1 MQNAPDFKIEL
12 FNAFSQ
18 PVIFLQDGKVAYA
31 NHAAAACGVDASM
44 DRTQVVWEED
54 GSVKLR
60 LGDLLAPAAFCH
72 ARGDGGPGAQP
83 RRSKSQQELLSAA
96 AADVRFDGDA
106 RRHGGKPLGAAG
118 KDRAS
123 RFYAGAVYDGR
134 VPLSDLQAHAYAV
147 ASG

>member
-44 DRTQVVWEED
+44 ELAQVVLEEN

-60 LGDLLAPAAFCH
+60 LGDLLAPATCC
-72 ARGDGGPGAQP
+72 GYLDGTLYIADENWDGAHISTDTLLNVAQAMRTPLTDVFSVSTSLFPCSRRWRPPG
-83 RRSKSQQELLSAA
+83 SAA
-96 AADVRFDGDA
+96 PWRGST
-106 RRHGGKPLGAAG
+106 
-118 KDRAS
+118 RAFIS
-123 RFYAGAVYDGR
+123 CCG
-134 VPLSDLQAHAYAV
+134 
-147 ASG
+147 

>member
-44 DRTQVVWEED
+44 ELAQVVLEEN

-60 LGDLLAPAAFCH
+60 LGDLLAPATCC
-72 ARGDGGPGAQP
+72 GYLDGTLYDF
-83 RRSKSQQELLSAA
+83 SKP
-96 AADVRFDGDA
+96 V
-106 RRHGGKPLGAAG
+106 
-118 KDRAS
+118 
-123 RFYAGAVYDGR
+123 
-134 VPLSDLQAHAYAV
+134 LSDLTMKTGTARK
-147 ASG
+147 SRPIRS

>member
-44 DRTQVVWEED
+44 ELAQVVLEEN

-60 LGDLLAPAAFCH
+60 LGDLLAPATCC
-72 ARGDGGPGAQP
+72 GYLDGTLYIADENWDGAHISTDTCSRKWRPPG
-83 RRSKSQQELLSAA
+83 SAA
-96 AADVRFDGDA
+96 PWRGST
-106 RRHGGKPLGAAG
+106 
-118 KDRAS
+118 RAFIS
-123 RFYAGAVYDGR
+123 CCG
-134 VPLSDLQAHAYAV
+134 
-147 ASG
+147 

>member
-44 DRTQVVWEED
+44 ELAQVVLEEN

-60 LGDLLAPAAFCH
+60 LGDLLAPATCCGYLDGTLYIADENWDGAHIFDRYAPERRAGHAHTADGCVFRVDLAFFPCS
-72 ARGDGGPGAQP
+72 RRWRPPG
-83 RRSKSQQELLSAA
+83 SAA
-96 AADVRFDGDA
+96 PWRGST
-106 RRHGGKPLGAAG
+106 
-118 KDRAS
+118 RAFIS
-123 RFYAGAVYDGR
+123 YCG
-134 VPLSDLQAHAYAV
+134 
-147 ASG
+147 

>member
-44 DRTQVVWEED
+44 ELAQVVLEEN

-60 LGDLLAPAAFCH
+60 LGDLLAPATCC
-72 ARGDGGPGAQP
+72 GYLDGTLYIADENWDGAHISTDTLLNVAQAMRTPLTDVFSVSTSLFSVLEEMEAPG
-83 RRSKSQQELLSAA
+83 SAA
-96 AADVRFDGDA
+96 PWRGST
-106 RRHGGKPLGAAG
+106 
-118 KDRAS
+118 RAFIS
-123 RFYAGAVYDGR
+123 CCG
-134 VPLSDLQAHAYAV
+134 
-147 ASG
+147 

>member
-44 DRTQVVWEED
+44 ELAQVVLEEN

-60 LGDLLAPAAFCH
+60 LGDLLAPATCSISPMKTGTV
-72 ARGDGGPGAQP
+72 RISRPI
-83 RRSKSQQELLSAA
+83 RS
-96 AADVRFDGDA
+96 
-106 RRHGGKPLGAAG
+106 
-118 KDRAS
+118 
-123 RFYAGAVYDGR
+123 
-134 VPLSDLQAHAYAV
+134 
-147 ASG
+147 